1 MIEQLSTIDTN
12 IFLTLNGMHTQYWDY
27 FMEAFSGK
35 LIWIP
40 LYASIAF
47 ILFKNL
53 DWKEALLL
61 TIAIAV
67 AAGLSDM
74 TCAKAIRPFA
84 ERLRPS
90 NPENE
95 ISALV
100 HIVNGYRGGAFGF
113 PSCHA
118 ANSFALAISVGLIFR
133 RHFLTTA
140 IILWAATNSYSRI
153 YLGVHYPGD
162 LLTGAIIGSFWA
174 DIIITIAKQL
184 CKKALYYKIDQHKFH
199 HTWTATAVFII
210 TTAAITVYSV
220 IMTSIH

>member
-1 MIEQLSTIDTN
+1 MIDQLTAIDTDL
-12 IFLTLNGMHTQYWDY
+12 FLTLNGIHNTYWDY
-27 FMEAFSGK
+27 FMSAFSGK

-40 LYASIAF
+40 MYVSIAYL
-47 ILFKNL
+47 LFKNL
-53 DWKEALLL
+53 DWKEALLFA
-61 TIAIAV
+61 IAIGV

-90 NPENE
+90 NPDNE
-95 ISALV
+95 ISILV
-100 HIVNGYRGGAFGF
+100 HIVDGYRGGAFGF

-118 ANSFALAISVGLIFR
+118 ANSFALAISTILIFR
-133 RHFLTTA
+133 RPFLSSC
-140 IILWAATNSYSRI
+140 ILLWAIANSYSRI

-174 DIIITIAKQL
+174 VIIMTIAKQL